1 MFSGRA
7 EPERGKNKPKYVK
20 ENPSVSE
27 PLHETISKSNIEYL
41 HLASSKLWLLW
52 NTKKIYTG
60 FRSVIPHSCERK
72 KKRKCIITDT
82 TRDTHLVQCATVK
95 VLKCKN

>member
-1 MFSGRA
+1 MFRGRA

-20 ENPSVSE
+20 ENPSVPE
-27 PLHETISKSNIEYL
+27 PLHEAISKSNIEYL
-41 HLASSKLWLLW
+41 HLASTKLWLLW

-72 KKRKCIITDT
+72 KKKENALSLTQPKTLIWYN
-82 TRDTHLVQCATVK
+82 VK